1 MWKVYLKQIRYLLKE
16 NKFFSVVYIVG
27 TALSI
32 TMVMLILMVYH
43 IKTGNIGVE
52 NKRDRM
58 LYVTKGYALRHQKAS
73 GYCCSFLNAGMVE
86 KWFYHLKP
94 PEAVTMVGRIS
105 SVVYNERSQR
115 NEVLSSIFTD
125 AGFWKVHSMRF
136 LCGRAFNEAEV
147 KGKMQR
153 VVIDES
159 TARRLFG
166 EVNVEGRSLSIDWK
180 EYKICGVI
188 EDVPSYLSNSA
199 ARIYY
204 PYTTTP
210 NSTEDWGTDE
220 VPLGQMS
227 LYFLLRSTKDEA
239 KLRQELDHQIEL
251 MNKPNVTWFF
261 SLKEQ
266 PSTALEVALRM
277 GNTDEGEELA
287 TNRLYVVLII
297 LGILLIVPALNLAGL
312 IVARMKK
319 RGEEIGIRKAFGA
332 STGSLMFQM
341 LLENFFQ
348 MLLGGVLGLFLS
360 AGLFQCVRASLLV
373 SMDNFLIGAGL
384 EEVSS
389 LSFWHV
395 VDVSTVCY
403 VLILC
408 FVLNLISTLLPAWR
422 YTRKSIVEALNRK

>member
-32 TMVMLILMVYH
+32 TMVMLILMAYY

-58 LYVTKGYALRHQKAS
+58 LYVTKGYALRHQKTS
-73 GYCCSFLNAGMVE
+73 DYCCSFLNAKMVE
-86 KWFYHLKP
+86 KWFYHLKT

-105 SVVYNERSQR
+105 SVVYSERTQR

-210 NSTEDWGTDE
+210 NSMEDWGTDE

-266 PSTALEVALRM
+266 PSTALEVTLRM

-287 TNRLYVVLII
+287 TQRLYVVLII

-360 AGLFQCVRASLLV
+360 AGLFQCVRASLLF
-373 SMDNFLIGAGL
+373 SLDNFALGAGL

-422 YTRKSIVEALNRK
+422 YTRKPIVEALNRK